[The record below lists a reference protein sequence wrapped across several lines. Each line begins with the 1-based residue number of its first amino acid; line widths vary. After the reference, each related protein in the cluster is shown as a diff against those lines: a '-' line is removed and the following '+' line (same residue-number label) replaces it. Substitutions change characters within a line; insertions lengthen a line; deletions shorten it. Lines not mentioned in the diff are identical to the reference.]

1 LALLSPLLD
10 FADFALFAEYDLLWW
25 LPLPQPS
32 SSQPSCFQYGVFM
45 KMTRVLEIMSILIID
60 TMDVDAVEDIA
71 VETAARHQQNQLHR
85 DLDQRG

>member
-1 LALLSPLLD
+1 MALLSPLLD
-10 FADFALFAEYDLLWW
+10 FADFALFAEYVLLWW

-32 SSQPSCFQYGVFM
+32 SSQPSCFQYGVSV
-45 KMTRVLEIMSILIID
+45 KMTRVLEIMYILIID

-71 VETAARHQQNQLHR
+71 VEAPAARHQNQLHR